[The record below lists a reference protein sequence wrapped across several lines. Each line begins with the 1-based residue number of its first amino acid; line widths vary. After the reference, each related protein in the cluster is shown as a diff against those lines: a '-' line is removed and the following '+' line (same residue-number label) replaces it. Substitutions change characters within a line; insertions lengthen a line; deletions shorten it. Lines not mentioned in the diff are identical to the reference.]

1 MSQTPNLQDAPAI
14 AALIDHTL
22 LKPEA
27 TLSDIVRLC
36 SEAREWQFA
45 CVCVN
50 PYWVTIAAA
59 ELEGSPVRVCTVIG
73 FPLGANTSQIK
84 LTEAEIAI
92 SQGALEID
100 MVQNIGALRSGDLDK
115 VRNEI
120 SEITAL
126 AHSRTAIL
134 KVILET
140 SLLTDQDKV
149 AACRVAVE
157 AGADFVKTSTGF
169 SSGGATVEDVALMRQ
184 VVGPSVGVKAS
195 GGVRTLGALRS
206 VVAAGATRIG
216 TSSGV
221 SILRELRSDEAA
233 RGTAD
238 SASMEAG
245 Y

>member
-1 MSQTPNLQDAPAI
+1 M
-14 AALIDHTL
+14 AALIDHPL

-50 PYWVTIAAA
+50 PCWVTIAAA

-169 SSGGATVEDVALMRQ
+169 SSGGATVEAVALMRQ